1 MSIVI
6 ISGTFALVT
15 SFIGL
20 LPQIYKS
27 LKTKSTKDLSQVM
40 LLNYFVC
47 SLAWIIYG
55 SYTDSMFVLAS
66 NALGLLSSL
75 ILLLQKHYYDSRTL

>member
-1 MSIVI
+1 VSAVI
-6 ISGTFALVT
+6 ILSGTFALIT

-27 LKTKSTKDLSQVM
+27 LKTKSTKDLSLLM
-40 LLNYFVC
+40 LINYLIC

-55 SYTDSMFVLAS
+55 SYTDSMFVLVS
-66 NALGLLSSL
+66 NVVGLLSSIIL
-75 ILLLQKHYYDSRTL
+75 IIQKKLYDAR